1 MGERDMTTS
10 GDGND
15 VQLWEPHRV
24 LRRVQSGDALLSR
37 GFLRCRPEKWFPAL
51 STHWTPVLHAFGV
64 EAKVSEIKPVLARP
78 PATDTA
84 FVGTVAGEQMILAME
99 GEAADA
105 LSDELVPGA
114 GPKAAAIVLEYFI
127 RRFLGTLG
135 LSWSGPEATTVTFDR
150 GADVLSVPVVGSV
163 RVALTVNTT
172 PITVWIG
179 LGQRMVDTLD
189 GLWRRQ
195 VQVLSKVSGGRSTI
209 RLEVAQL
216 GVPPQMLAEYLTKG
230 TVIDLEV
237 KASES
242 ITLKVGNKPWMPA
255 RLLDVGGK
263 LGCEMT
269 PGALTVPQIAE
280 GATQLS
286 VEFDS
291 LEMESAQLAE
301 LSQAGAILIS
311 SIPVSGMVRL
321 VINQEKVA
329 DARLCVYEGR
339 FAIEV
344 Q

>member
-1 MGERDMTTS
+1 MTTS

-24 LRRVQSGDALLSR
+24 LRRVQSGDAILSR

-51 STHWTPVLHAFGV
+51 STHWTPALHALGV
-64 EAKVSEIKPVLARP
+64 EAKISEIKPVLSRP
-78 PATDTA
+78 PATDVA
-84 FVGTVAGEQMILAME
+84 FVGTVAGEQMILAIE
-99 GEAADA
+99 GGEADA
-105 LSDELVPGA
+105 LSDELVPGS
-114 GPKAAAIVLEYFI
+114 GPKAAAIVVEYFI
-127 RRFLGTLG
+127 RRFLGSLG

-150 GADVLSVPVVGSV
+150 GADVSSVPVVGSV

-291 LEMESAQLAE
+291 LEMESAQVAE

-329 DARLCVYEGR
+329 DARLCIYEGR